1 MVKKMRSKYSLNV
14 SISPEAFRFLE
25 SKVEDKTF
33 SSWSHGVELALAHLK
48 KELEEQ

>member
-1 MVKKMRSKYSLNV
+1 MRKNGEKISFTVNV
-14 SISPEAFRFLE
+14 SKDALEFLQ

-33 SSWSHGVELALAHLK
+33 SSLSHGVELALAHLK